1 MLITAAI
8 YAGSTGHLNI
18 VLVALFAAVA
28 AVVGDNVGYFLGA
41 RSGRHLITLHVRV
54 LRLDDEKLAVGRYFF
69 RRHGVK
75 VVFFGRF
82 VSVLRTCAAVLAGT
96 NRMPWNRFCGP
107 TPPAASSGPPGT
119 ASWRTSSGTRW
130 PASAAYSQHRHG
142 RRGTGWCGYLNR
154 GSASR
159 RRPTGTASGRRRRV
173 RGAPARGGSPDDDRG
188 ASRVMCR
195 PGDAALVGRRRLPVS
210 ASPSLVVSPDRV
222 GLPSTHD
229 DLVALTAPPRD
240 PGRAADRSPGTG
252 CACERRWAW
261 P

>member
-130 PASAAYSQHRHG
+130 PASAAYSRSPW
-142 RRGTGWCGYLNR
+142 GWPSSPAAR
-154 GSASR
+154 SR
-159 RRPTGTASGRRRRV
+159 RWRKRAAADEAHSTDTVAE
-173 RGAPARGGSPDDDRG
+173 APAG
-188 ASRVMCR
+188 
-195 PGDAALVGRRRLPVS
+195 VG
-210 ASPSLVVSPDRV
+210 
-222 GLPSTHD
+222 T
-229 DLVALTAPPRD
+229 
-240 PGRAADRSPGTG
+240 
-252 CACERRWAW
+252 
-261 P
+261 